1 MRDSIMQAMYVRELG
16 EFGLIERLSKQVAA
30 STPVSQEKSTATTS
44 LTVTI
49 GDDTAAWTVGG
60 VTELLTTDTVVEG
73 VHFTAETSTWKTVGW
88 KCLASNLSD
97 IASMGGTPTF
107 AVVTLGLP
115 EDTLV
120 EDMDNLYT
128 GLLDAATTYGVTI
141 IGGDIVASP
150 VFFMTIAQIGVI
162 EVAPMLRST
171 ARPGDQIAVTGTL
184 GASAAG
190 LAILQGE
197 TASDGSDVTSLIET
211 HQRPRPRI
219 GDGQALVKAGVL
231 CAMDVSDGFLSDLRK
246 ICIASGHSAHI
257 KAADIPVHPS
267 AIKALPQTALGMALN
282 GGEDYELLFT
292 ASPDVIASLQ
302 GVLESGFH
310 VIGTITEGESGVVR
324 VVDRDGEPLGIDVQ
338 GWDHLKT

>member
-1 MRDSIMQAMYVRELG
+1 MQAMYVRELG
-16 EFGLIERLSKQVAA
+16 EFGLIERLAQQVAA
-30 STPVSQEKSTATTS
+30 GTPVPQEKSPASTN

-60 VTELLTTDTVVEG
+60 VTELLTTDTVVQG

-120 EDMDNLYT
+120 EDLDDLYT

-150 VFFMTIAQIGVI
+150 VFFMTIAQTGVI
-162 EVAPMLRST
+162 DATPMLRST

-197 TASDGSDVTSLIET
+197 PTQAVGDTRLLVEQ
-211 HQRPRPRI
+211 HQCPRPRVSE
-219 GDGQALVKAGVL
+219 GQALVEAGVR
-231 CAMDVSDGFLSDLRK
+231 CAMDVSDGLLSDLTK
-246 ICIASGHSAHI
+246 ICSASGHSAHVD
-257 KAADIPVHPS
+257 ASLVPVHAEATSIFPE
-267 AIKALPQTALGMALN
+267 TALELALN

-292 ASPDVIASLQ
+292 AAPAVMATLQ
-302 GVLESGFH
+302 RKLEHGFH
-310 VIGTITEGESGVVR
+310 VIGTIVEGTPGQVSVFDKDGVAM
-324 VVDRDGEPLGIDVQ
+324 DVQ
-338 GWDHLKT
+338 AAGWDHLKT